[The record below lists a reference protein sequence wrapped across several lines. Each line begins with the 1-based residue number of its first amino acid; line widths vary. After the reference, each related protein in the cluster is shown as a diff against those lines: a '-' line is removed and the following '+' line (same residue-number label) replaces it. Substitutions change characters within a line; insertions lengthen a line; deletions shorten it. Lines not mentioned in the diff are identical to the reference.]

1 MHISEGV
8 LSPAVL
14 GAGAVLAAAGI
25 VIGLR
30 KLDYDRLMT
39 VAILAAAFCGLT
51 HPCAHRPEQR
61 APHPERAPR
70 DAARL
75 GGVPVH
81 FCGAHASG
89 DPVPVRRHHRT
100 WREYLQYGFSGG
112 RLLLR
117 VPPHAVEIRT
127 SADCRRI
134 LLRGS
139 LAGAGLLT
147 ALSLSFSDEGFLRT
161 AQLLFLAHIPVMIVE
176 GVITALAVS
185 FIAKVRPEI
194 LQFSKE

>member
-39 VAILAAAFCGLT
+39 VAILAAAFFVGSLIHVPIGPSSVHLILNGLLGMLLGWAAFPSIFVALMLQAILFQYGGIT
-51 HPCAHRPEQR
+51 VLMAFPAVVCYYAFRPMLLKSARQR
-61 APHPERAPR
+61 IVGA
-70 DAARL
+70 
-75 GGVPVH
+75 
-81 FCGAHASG
+81 FCCGALS
-89 DPVPVRRHHRT
+89 V
-100 WREYLQYGFSGG
+100 
-112 RLLLR
+112 
-117 VPPHAVEIRT
+117 
-127 SADCRRI
+127 
-134 LLRGS
+134 
-139 LAGAGLLT
+139 AGAGLLT
-147 ALSLSFSDEGFLRT
+147 ALSLSFSAEGFLRT
-161 AQLLFLAHIPVMIVE
+161 AQILFLAHIPVMIVE

>member
-1 MHISEGV
+1 MSNSRGR
-8 LSPAVL
+8 SR
-14 GAGAVLAAAGI
+14 AGGGRYCHWAAET
-25 VIGLR
+25 GLR
-30 KLDYDRLMT
+30 QADDGGDSGRGL
-39 VAILAAAFCGLT
+39 FCGLT

-139 LAGAGLLT
+139 LRRRGRAADGAV
-147 ALSLSFSDEGFLRT
+147 AEFQR
-161 AQLLFLAHIPVMIVE
+161 
-176 GVITALAVS
+176 
-185 FIAKVRPEI
+185 
-194 LQFSKE
+194 